1 MISWAK
7 HKYSFLIPNVLS
19 IARGLIGLSLPFLIL
34 RPDPSAHLWAFVLFM
49 VGAITDYF
57 DGWIAREYKL
67 ESAFGRWVDPFNDK
81 ILILAPMASFAAL
94 NFYSIWW
101 VVLIFIREILVT
113 FCRTGWLLE
122 GKSLGAE
129 MMGKWKFGFQT
140 VTVWIAFAYLL
151 LKPYSSLDVVTGLLY
166 YILPVLLIS
175 TVTLTLVSGG
185 MFLWNQRVHFGS
197 EAFNKFVLAVGV
209 GLFPK
214 APGTW
219 GSALGVL
226 LVFLTRWNGWL
237 YGTTFVFLVVWGAL
251 AYERIKDPDPDPQYI
266 VIDEVCGIF
275 VTFMMIPMN
284 WVTAILGFFLFRIFD
299 VFKPFPVRS
308 LERIPRYWGIM
319 ADDLGAGLYAW
330 ISLIFILKSSAVLA
344 NLLGR

>member
-1 MISWAK
+1 MTSWAK
-7 HKYSFLIPNVLS
+7 YKYSFLNPNVLS

-34 RPDPSAHLWAFVLFM
+34 WPNKSGHLWAFILFM

-57 DGWIAREYKL
+57 DGWIARQYKL
-67 ESAFGRWVDPFNDK
+67 ESDFGRWVDPFSDK
-81 ILILAPMASFAAL
+81 ILILAPMAAFATL

-101 VVLIFIREILVT
+101 VVPIFIREILVT
-113 FCRTGWLLE
+113 FCRTGWLLG

-129 MMGKWKFGFQT
+129 MMGKLKFGFQT
-140 VTVWIAFAYLL
+140 VTVWIAFVYLL
-151 LKPYSSLDVVTGLLY
+151 LNPYPAFDWMTGIFRYL
-166 YILPVLLIS
+166 LPVFLIT
-175 TVTLTLVSGG
+175 TVALTIVSGG
-185 MFLWNQRVHFGS
+185 MFLWNQRAHFGS
-197 EAFNKFVLAVGV
+197 EAFNKFVLAMGV

-219 GSALGVL
+219 GSLLGVL
-226 LVFLTRWNGWL
+226 LVFLTRWSGGL
-237 YGTTFVFLVVWGAL
+237 YGVVFVFLVVWGAL
-251 AYERIKDPDPDPQYI
+251 AYERITDPDPDPQYI

-275 VTFMMIPMN
+275 VTFIMIPMT
-284 WVTAILGFFLFRIFD
+284 WFSAILGFVLFRVFD

-330 ISLIFILKSSAVLA
+330 IILFVIFK
-344 NLLGR
+344 

>member
-1 MISWAK
+1 MTSWAK
-7 HKYSFLIPNVLS
+7 YKYSLLNPNVLS

-34 RPDPSAHLWAFVLFM
+34 RPSPAGHLWAFVLFI

-57 DGWIAREYKL
+57 DGWIARQYKL
-67 ESAFGRWVDPFNDK
+67 ESDFGRWIDPFNDK
-81 ILILAPMASFAAL
+81 ILILAPMVAFAAL
-94 NFYSIWW
+94 HFYSIWW
-101 VVLIFIREILVT
+101 VVPIFFREILVR

-129 MMGKWKFGFQT
+129 MMGKLKFGFQT

-151 LKPYSSLDVVTGLLY
+151 LNPYPALDAVTGILY
-166 YILPVLLIS
+166 YLIPVLLIT
-175 TVTLTLVSGG
+175 TVALTLVSGG
-185 MFLWNQRVHFGS
+185 MFLWNQRAHFGS
-197 EAFNKFVLAVGV
+197 EAFNRFVLAAGV

-219 GSALGVL
+219 GSLLGVF
-226 LVFLTRWNGWL
+226 LVFLTRWSNGL
-237 YGTTFVFLVVWGAL
+237 YGAVFVFFVVWGAL
-251 AYERIKDPDPDPQYI
+251 AYERITDPDPDPQYI

-275 VTFMMIPMN
+275 VTFMLIPMT
-284 WVTAILGFFLFRIFD
+284 WSSVILGFVLFRVFD

-308 LERIPRYWGIM
+308 LENIPRFWGIM

-330 ISLIFILKSSAVLA
+330 IILFVIFK
-344 NLLGR
+344 

>member
-1 MISWAK
+1 MTSWAK
-7 HKYSFLIPNVLS
+7 YKYTPLNPNVLS
-19 IARGLIGLSLPFLIL
+19 VVRGLIGLSLPFLIL
-34 RPDPSAHLWAFVLFM
+34 RTSPPAHLWAFVLFM

-57 DGWIAREYKL
+57 DGWIARQYQL

-81 ILILAPMASFAAL
+81 ILILAPMAAFASL
-94 NFYSIWW
+94 KFYSIWW
-101 VVLIFIREILVT
+101 VVPIFIREILVT

-129 MMGKWKFGFQT
+129 MMGKWKFGLQT

-151 LKPYSSLDVVTGLLY
+151 LDPYPSLDGVTDALRYLLPGLL
-166 YILPVLLIS
+166 ILTVALTLIS
-175 TVTLTLVSGG
+175 GV
-185 MFLWNQRVHFGS
+185 MFLWNQRAHFGS

-219 GSALGVL
+219 GSLLGVF
-226 LVFLTRWNGWL
+226 LVFLTRWSPGL
-237 YGTTFVFLVVWGAL
+237 YGAVFVFLIVWGAL
-251 AYERIKDPDPDPQYI
+251 AYTKIKDPDPDPQYI

-275 VTFMMIPMN
+275 VTFMMIPMT
-284 WVTAILGFFLFRIFD
+284 WATAILGFVLFRIFD

-330 ISLIFILKSSAVLA
+330 IILFVFFK
-344 NLLGR
+344 

>member
-1 MISWAK
+1 
-7 HKYSFLIPNVLS
+7 V
-19 IARGLIGLSLPFLIL
+19 
-34 RPDPSAHLWAFVLFM
+34 AFVLFI

-57 DGWIAREYKL
+57 DGWIARQYKL
-67 ESAFGRWVDPFNDK
+67 ESAFGRFMDPFNDK
-81 ILILAPMASFAAL
+81 ILILAPMAAFAML
-94 NFYSIWW
+94 KFYSVWW
-101 VVLIFIREILVT
+101 VVPIFIREILVT

-129 MMGKWKFGFQT
+129 MMGKLKFGFQT
-140 VTVWIAFAYLL
+140 ATVCIAFAYLL
-151 LKPYSSLDVVTGLLY
+151 LDPYPFFDVATGILY
-166 YILPVLLIS
+166 YLLPVLLIL
-175 TVTLTLVSGG
+175 TVALTLISGG
-185 MFLWNQRVHFGS
+185 MFLWNQRAHFGS

-226 LVFLTRWNGWL
+226 LVFLTRWSGAL
-237 YGTTFVFLVVWGAL
+237 YVTVFVLLIVWGAL
-251 AYERIKDPDPDPQYI
+251 AYKRITDPDPDPQYI

-275 VTFMMIPMN
+275 VTFMMIPMT
-284 WVTAILGFFLFRIFD
+284 WVSAILGFVLFRAFD
-299 VFKPFPVRS
+299 VFKPFPVRL
-308 LERIPRYWGIM
+308 LERIPRYGGIM

-344 NLLGR
+344 SLLINVGKYAWVILFLLFR